1 MELGFN
7 CSELCNG
14 SSSFG
19 SQAPQQ
25 RALQELCTVTVQ
37 TSDRSGKSSPSFS
50 VALLGIVWTFLTGGV
65 LLALFFL
72 VFTIRFRKNRIVKMS
87 SPNLNIVT
95 LLGSGM
101 TYTSAYLFGIQEQS
115 LPSGDLVEKLIQVR
129 ICLLCVGTSL
139 VFGPIL
145 GKSWRLYKVF
155 TQRVPDKR
163 VIIKD
168 LQLLAMVAV
177 LVLAD
182 AMLLLTWV
190 FSDPVKCFRSLSISL
205 RATEKGMSCS
215 VSRVQSCASLY
226 SDLWLILILG
236 FKSILLLYGTYLA
249 GLTDHV
255 SSPPV
260 NQSLTLIVGVN
271 LIFLAAGIVCLV
283 HRFFRAWHNLLFGFT
298 SGSIFMCTTTINCF
312 IFVPQL
318 KQWKAFEE
326 ENQTMSH
333 MAKYFTSPSRSCR
346 SMYSEEQLYQL
357 IGEKNSMK
365 QLLAEKN
372 AVIESL
378 QEQVSSAKEKLMRL
392 MSAES
397 GCDPHVLL
405 AAPCTRSSERCRDV
419 PGNHYLLDP
428 EPEGWQHPC
437 LLGTPPLCSNAEDL
451 QRNVT
456 HEPTCSQVLLFD
468 MENSIDHGQKD
479 VQACGTPAR
488 QQPSLEQLPSQDISA
503 DVAWDSSPK
512 VSYVSSEKLREIL
525 QELSLVGKTY
535 SPALPRG
542 PSWGSQGPSSEQ
554 GGRCGA
560 QEGYP
565 GIHTPL
571 SPCLARR
578 RRRIPLPPT
587 STCFPGHV
595 SPHAGHRVK
604 EAGGWSCGELAHIS
618 LGRKREMASG
628 GLPHSPA
635 PSLTAIPREGY
646 LQPEGWLGQTESQGA
661 SPCIPREQPWQQGAR
676 RRPAEPS
683 LRSLYYYP
691 DSDSSSSSSEEMFH
705 GCHRPCCEVC
715 FQSPCGSLGSSSTD
729 TDTEPSSCGDHWT
742 ERHNRSQLVVNFKED
757 LKPTYV

>member
-7 CSELCNG
+7 CSELCDG
-14 SSSFG
+14 SFSFG
-19 SQAPQQ
+19 SQAQQQ
-25 RALQELCTVTVQ
+25 RALQELCTVTL
-37 TSDRSGKSSPSFS
+37 TSSDRNGRSSLSFS
-50 VALLGIVWTFLTGGV
+50 AALLGVVWTFVTCGV

-72 VFTIRFRKNRIVKMS
+72 VFTIHFRKNRIVKMS

-95 LLGSGM
+95 LLGSGL

-115 LPSGDLVEKLIQVR
+115 LPSGNSVEKLIQVR
-129 ICLLCVGTSL
+129 LCLLCVGTSL

-182 AMLLLTWV
+182 AVLLLTWI
-190 FSDPVKCFRSLSISL
+190 FSDPVQCFRSLSVSL
-205 RATEKGMSCS
+205 RATEKGMTCS
-215 VSRVQSCASLY
+215 VSRIQSCASLY
-226 SDLWLILILG
+226 SDLWLVLIVG

-249 GLTDHV
+249 GLTDNV

-271 LIFLAAGIVCLV
+271 LVLLAAGTVCLV
-283 HRFFRAWHNLLFGFT
+283 HRFFRAWHNLVFGFT
-298 SGSIFMCTTTINCF
+298 SGGIFVCTTTINCF

-326 ENQTMSH
+326 ESQTVSH

-346 SMYSEEQLYQL
+346 SVYSEEQLYQL

-365 QLLAEKN
+365 RLLTEKN

-397 GCDPHVLL
+397 GCHPYVLP
-405 AAPCTRSSERCRDV
+405 AAPCAGQHGDV
-419 PGNHYLLDP
+419 PLDCAPPDP
-428 EPEGWQHPC
+428 ELDGWQPPR
-437 LLGTPPLCSNAEDL
+437 LPGTPPLCRDVQDLHEDASHKP
-451 QRNVT
+451 VS
-456 HEPTCSQVLLFD
+456 PQVLLFD
-468 MENSIDHGQKD
+468 VEGSLESGLKDASEHG
-479 VQACGTPAR
+479 VPAGKG
-488 QQPSLEQLPSQDISA
+488 QSPEQLPGQGMS
-503 DVAWDSSPK
+503 WESSPK
-512 VSYVSSEKLREIL
+512 VSYVSSEKLWEIL
-525 QELSLVGKTY
+525 RDLSLGGKTY
-535 SPALPRG
+535 SPALSGGPPHGSRG
-542 PSWGSQGPSSEQ
+542 PLGKQ
-554 GGRCGA
+554 GGTWGA

-571 SPCLARR
+571 SPQLARR
-578 RRRIPLPPT
+578 RRRVPLPT
-587 STCFPGHV
+587 ASTHFPGHT
-595 SPHAGHRVK
+595 SPPASRGVK
-604 EAGGWSCGELAHIS
+604 EELARVS
-618 LGRKREMASG
+618 LGREGEVAG
-628 GLPHSPA
+628 GRLLHPAA
-635 PSLTAIPREGY
+635 PSPPAIPPSREVS
-646 LQPEGWLGQTESQGA
+646 LHPEGWLESEAA
-661 SPCIPREQPWQQGAR
+661 SPRLRWEMQGR
-676 RRPAEPS
+676 RGAMRGPAEPS

-691 DSDSSSSSSEEMFH
+691 DSDSSSSSEEMFH

-715 FQSPCGSLGSSSTD
+715 FQSPRGSLGSSSTD
-729 TDTEPSSCGDHWT
+729 TDTDTESSSCVGHRT
-742 ERHNRSQLVVNFKED
+742 ERHGLPQPVVNFKED
-757 LKPTYV
+757 LKPTFV